1 MDFSSYGHTA
11 AEASQDDAQAVR
23 PLDPVL
29 DERNCALKVMICAAA
44 RGDIAAFEAL
54 YDSTASWLL
63 GRVRRITGESHAE
76 DVLAEVYLQVWRSLA
91 VYDDSRG
98 QPLAWLATIARSRA
112 LDKLRCERRSHGGQ
126 LEAPSAPEVEESH
139 NEGPEQL
146 LSIAERDSLLRLSLG
161 ALSAKEQLVLG
172 MAYFRDCSQAEIAS
186 LTGLPLGSVK
196 TLMTRSQQKLR
207 VALGA
212 VAGAVQ
218 NAVFPHPFPDHESHD
233 RRGAARR

>member
-1 MDFSSYGHTA
+1 MDFSA
-11 AEASQDDAQAVR
+11 AGKPASPASQDES
-23 PLDPVL
+23 PLVTGGAAAL
-29 DERNCALKVMICAAA
+29 DERNRALRMIIAAAA
-44 RGDIAAFEAL
+44 RGDIRAFEAL

-63 GRVRRITGESHAE
+63 GRVRRIAGDCHAE

-112 LDKLRCERRSHGGQ
+112 LDNLRCERHSHGGQ
-126 LEAPSAPEVEESH
+126 SDAAPSPQPEASH
-139 NEGPEQL
+139 DIGPEQL
-146 LSIAERDSLLRLSLG
+146 LAIAERDCLLRRSMG
-161 ALSAKEQLVLG
+161 ALSPREQLVLG

-207 VALGA
+207 LSLG
-212 VAGAVQ
+212 GS
-218 NAVFPHPFPDHESHD
+218 PP
-233 RRGAARR
+233 